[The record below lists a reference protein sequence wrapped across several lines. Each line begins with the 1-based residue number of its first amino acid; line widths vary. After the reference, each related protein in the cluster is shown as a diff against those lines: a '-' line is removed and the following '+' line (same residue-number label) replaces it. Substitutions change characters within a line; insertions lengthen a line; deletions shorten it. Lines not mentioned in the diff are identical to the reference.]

1 MLNGQAVVFLNDS
14 PHVKTLRGNRE
25 EKSGGIKVSLPLLL
39 DVTRHVFI
47 HEVAME
53 GVGGGR
59 KNKQKKQKTWTVNTS
74 PAAATPSK
82 IQPQAIKQN
91 CVDDGRRQS
100 GTSGQSEEGQSAP
113 SANGRA
119 AKLLDKF
126 GALKREGEGGEGT
139 PSMYCRILE
148 QFREIIVINNYLS
161 STQFTG

>member
-39 DVTRHVFI
+39 DVTRQVFI

-53 GVGGGR
+53 GGK
-59 KNKQKKQKTWTVNTS
+59 KNKKQKTWTVNTS

-91 CVDDGRRQS
+91 CVDDGRRLS

-126 GALKREGEGGEGT
+126 GAFKREGEGGQGT
-139 PSMYCRILE
+139 PSLYCRILE
-148 QFREIIVINNYLS
+148 DLREIIVINNYLS

>member
-53 GVGGGR
+53 VVGGE
-59 KNKQKKQKTWTVNTS
+59 KKQQKKQKTWTVNTS

-113 SANGRA
+113 LANGRA

-139 PSMYCRILE
+139 PSMYCCILE
-148 QFREIIVINNYLS
+148 EFREMIFINNYSS
-161 STQFTG
+161 STQFKG